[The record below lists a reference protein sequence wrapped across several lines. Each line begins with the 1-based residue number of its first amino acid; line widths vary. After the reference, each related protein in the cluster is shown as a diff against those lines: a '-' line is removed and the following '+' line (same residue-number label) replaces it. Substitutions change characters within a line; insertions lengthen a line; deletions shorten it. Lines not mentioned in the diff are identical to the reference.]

1 MAQILIAINDLN
13 VKGAEVRIVTSLR
26 PAAVG
31 CSVTPAESLAMDLLR
46 LARNRGATIEARL
59 GQPDVMAT
67 TQEQPA

>member
-31 CSVTPAESLAMDLLR
+31 CSVTRRKPRHGPAAPGPQTVAPPSRRALASR
-46 LARNRGATIEARL
+46 T
-59 GQPDVMAT
+59 
-67 TQEQPA
+67 